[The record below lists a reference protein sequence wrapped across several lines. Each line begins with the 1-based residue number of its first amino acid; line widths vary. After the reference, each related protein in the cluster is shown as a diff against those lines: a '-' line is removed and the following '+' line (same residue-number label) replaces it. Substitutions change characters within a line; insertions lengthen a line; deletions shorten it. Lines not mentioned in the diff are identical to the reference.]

1 MPDGR
6 KASAMAEDDRRG
18 RTRALRVLGCIAVVT
33 TTASCSGAVASQ
45 PSSVGDSFD
54 GPNGVIVSERTAG
67 PAESLWEV
75 TSGTLFRRDG
85 TGWTG
90 PPDDGSTSEG
100 NGSAVFRMT
109 SGRRSFADVD
119 VTLRLRVDGLVET
132 PRTPAQDYDGAHIW
146 VRYGSRS
153 QLYAASVDRRDGT
166 MIVKKKCPG
175 GDVNGGTYYD
185 LGPPVGDV
193 PVPYDRWQR
202 ISVSARDLPDGS
214 VAVIAERDGV
224 RLDVVDSGVGCAPLR
239 GAGAVGIRGDNA
251 ELSFDDI
258 TIDSSGSS
266 PR

>member
-1 MPDGR
+1 MTD
-6 KASAMAEDDRRG
+6 DDRRG
-18 RTRALRVLGCIAVVT
+18 LVRALRVLGCIAVVT
-33 TTASCSGAVASQ
+33 TTAFCSGAVTSR
-45 PSSVGDSFD
+45 PSSAEDSFD
-54 GPNGVIVSERTAG
+54 GPNGVIASERTAG
-67 PAESLWEV
+67 STESLWEV

-85 TGWTG
+85 SGWTG
-90 PPDDGSTSEG
+90 PPDDGSRADS

-109 SGRRSFADVD
+109 SIQRSFVDVD
-119 VTLRLRVDGLVET
+119 VTMRLRVDDLVET
-132 PRTPAQDYDGAHIW
+132 DRTPAQDYDGAHIW

-185 LGPPVGDV
+185 LGPPITNV
-193 PVPYDRWQR
+193 PVPYGRWQR

-214 VAVIAERDGV
+214 VTVIAERDGV
-224 RLDVVDSGVGCAPLR
+224 RLEVVDDGVGCAPLR

-258 TIDSSGSS
+258 TIDSSGAS